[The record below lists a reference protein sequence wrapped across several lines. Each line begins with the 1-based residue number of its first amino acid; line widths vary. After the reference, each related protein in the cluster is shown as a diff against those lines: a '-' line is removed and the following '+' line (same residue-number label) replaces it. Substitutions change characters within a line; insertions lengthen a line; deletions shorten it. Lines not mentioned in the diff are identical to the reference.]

1 MSLVLFAP
9 DVATADS
16 VAAGHWVLDTCRAL
30 RARGHEVMLHPR
42 ERHLGWLATSLEA
55 EGVRVLPY
63 DAESADQEDEFG
75 HAPRFRARR
84 VVALARGND
93 VQWVLAQGLNLCMTL
108 TGARALRDKLWS
120 LPFDAPFR
128 TEPVDQGHQARVEN
142 ILAGSHRLLV
152 AVEAQR
158 AELEARFPATTS
170 KVTLMP
176 APSAGAQDTGTPPGD
191 DPGASGA
198 PDLLIDLDYFTE
210 DSLPDLWSY
219 ADATRS
225 QRDVPA
231 LMVTGSSA
239 SSLRDHPLW
248 RNLPGAQV
256 WDSRPPTSAAVAIIP
271 SHEQDPVAHAHA
283 WARAAD
289 EGRLTIAVTAS
300 PTSQHLPG
308 VHFVD
313 SAAALLNPLPL
324 TPPRPA
330 STAVGS
336 DASTSG
342 WFPQDREH
350 LALGHPDGRRLRVV
364 LAGSDFKFAG
374 DLIRALSEHP
384 DVDLRVD
391 VFAHHSTTQPD
402 VSRGYAAWAD
412 VVIAEFAQQNA
423 VWYSQ
428 NLRAHQRLLVHLH
441 GFELLGDVVDALD
454 HAQCTAIV
462 VPSAFYRDQAAET
475 KGWAHELIHVVSNSV
490 DEDDLHRE
498 KFESARFHLGLAGY
512 APILKRPDRALDLV
526 RMLRAE
532 DERYTLHLRGHSPWN
547 YTWEWKKSAH
557 QNAYREFFRAAG
569 QDERLMEGLSFEPF
583 GPDMGNWLRRVGW
596 ILSPSYRETFHL
608 AAVEGAASG
617 AIPLVW
623 TRDGSE
629 EIFSDRWNFSSTE
642 AVAEFVLATN
652 ASAESYAGES
662 RRARAFVSRYD
673 RAAVAEHWFDLLRT
687 ARDEIAASRIDARV
701 EVAAASKP
709 DLQPE
714 LAEDRLLAEVE
725 ACLEEGSYARALAAL
740 DTGISVTAKSR
751 GRLKDA
757 ELWVRG
763 VAALDARRFALYLPR
778 VPRTVT
784 VHTTPLMVRVAG
796 SSSTRW
802 ARHGLE
808 LRTLDVEP
816 FPYTD
821 PRDLVPGTDPADIQP
836 DLPVGVSRLGRFIR
850 ADRWIEAHASTIAAR
865 CAQDGIDHLVVRGP
879 WWIALAAAVAAD
891 RLGIPATWILTSGAD
906 VQRAERAVEDPFG
919 SDTVDYLV
927 LRTLEGMSRVVDET
941 DQLRA
946 GPLAS
951 RVPLADLPV
960 TDLPATMEVATY
972 SPSPDYGGL
981 PSAVE
986 RSAEDLHVLA
996 AGGEGFVA
1004 SWRTT
1009 GVRVTALDIDA
1020 VNSPVAPTVDLVVVD
1035 LALAQDPAWTS
1046 PFTAVSATGP
1056 SRMSKLFDSARL
1068 VGARTLAVAHDVD
1081 SWPDDLLA
1089 TLRKADVLTATSIE
1103 VAEPVLRLNPLSVER
1118 VLPAAGRPWE
1128 RNPASFLR
1136 SLGLPVR
1143 MSASGGQTAF
1153 TCRTGSGTRTPEGSA
1168 PMVPDPDTD
1177 LAPVDRDTA
1186 ALEGISLILATH
1198 RGAHRIGLMLDSLGA
1213 QTLPHHL
1220 IELIVVENGGEPES
1234 RAQVEQFATTHDMQ
1248 VRYIFREEAGV
1259 GAARNVGIA
1268 AATREY
1274 LAFLDDDDEIE
1285 PNFLLSA
1292 WLSSAPDSIVLS
1304 ALHDQTAGGVRV
1316 TATHTVNRLN
1326 TLRARGRLPIG
1337 RMVGAL
1343 GLNACKLV
1351 PTQIA
1356 QQLQYPEDLHS
1367 GEDIVFMAQVLGHGL
1382 WFVPAAPMDKSAYIR
1397 HMRSNSVSR
1406 REFTFDFAVT
1416 ERLAVIS
1423 ALVAIRRTL
1432 TQKQEIGA
1440 IATLVRGQ
1448 SSFISRYRDA
1458 HPSESGAID
1467 AAIAQRGL
1475 TGEVIQ

>member
-16 VAAGHWVLDTCRAL
+16 VAAAHWVLDTCRAL

-42 ERHLGWLATSLEA
+42 ERQLGWLATSLEA

-63 DAESADQEDEFG
+63 DAESADQEDEVG

-84 VVALARGND
+84 VVALARRND

-128 TEPVDQGHQARVEN
+128 TEPVGQGHQSRVEN

-152 AVEAQR
+152 AAEAQR

-176 APSAGAQDTGTPPGD
+176 APSPGAQDTLTPPAD
-191 DPGASGA
+191 DSSESRA

-210 DSLPDLWSY
+210 DSLPELWSY
-219 ADATRS
+219 ADATRDH
-225 QRDVPA
+225 RDVPA
-231 LMVTGSSA
+231 FLVAGSSA

-256 WDSRPPTSAAVAIIP
+256 LDSRPPTSAAVAIIP
-271 SHEQDPVAHAHA
+271 SHVQDPVAHAHA

-289 EGRLTIAVTAS
+289 EGRLTIAVTTS

-324 TPPRPA
+324 TPSRPV
-330 STAVGS
+330 STAVRP

-350 LALGHPDGRRLRVV
+350 LALAHPDGRRLRVV

-391 VFAHHSTTQPD
+391 VFGHHSTAQPD
-402 VSRGYAAWAD
+402 VSRDYAAWAD

-454 HAQCTAIV
+454 LAQCAAIV
-462 VPSAFYRDQAAET
+462 VPSSFYRDQAAET
-475 KGWAHELIHVVSNSV
+475 KGWAHELIHVVPNSV

-498 KFESARFHLGLAGY
+498 KFQSARFHLGLAGY

-557 QNAYREFFRAAG
+557 QSAYREFFRAAG

-629 EIFSDRWNFSSTE
+629 EIFSDRWNFTSTE
-642 AVAEFVLATN
+642 AVADFVLATN
-652 ASAESYAGES
+652 ASAESYARES
-662 RRARAFVSRYD
+662 RRARGFVSRYD
-673 RAAVAEHWFDLLRT
+673 RAAVAQQWFDLLRT
-687 ARDEIAASRIDARV
+687 ARDEIAAARIDSRV
-701 EVAAASKP
+701 EIATAGQP
-709 DLQPE
+709 HLQPE
-714 LAEDRLLAEVE
+714 RAEERLLAEVE
-725 ACLEEGSYARALAAL
+725 ACLEDGSYARALAAL

-808 LRTLDVEP
+808 LTTLDVEP

-821 PRDLVPGTDPADIQP
+821 PRDLVPGADPADIQP

-865 CAQDGIDHLVVRGP
+865 CSQGGIDHLVARGP

-891 RLGIPATWILTSGAD
+891 RLGIPATWILTSATD
-906 VQRAERAVEDPFG
+906 VQRAERAVEDPFD

-951 RVPLADLPV
+951 RIPLADLPV
-960 TDLPATMEVATY
+960 TDLPATMEVATH

-986 RSAEDLHVLA
+986 RNAEDLHVLA
-996 AGGEGFVA
+996 AGAEAFVA
-1004 SWRTT
+1004 SWRAT
-1009 GVRVTALDIDA
+1009 GARVTALDIDA
-1020 VNSPVAPTVDLVVVD
+1020 VDSPVVPTVDLVVID

-1046 PFTAVSATGP
+1046 PFTAASATGP

-1103 VAEPVLRLNPLSVER
+1103 KAEPVLRLNPLSVER

-1128 RNPASFLR
+1128 RNPTSFLR
-1136 SLGLPVR
+1136 SLGLPVG
-1143 MSASGGQTAF
+1143 MSASGDETAS
-1153 TCRTGSGTRTPEGSA
+1153 TCRTGSGTPEGSA
-1168 PMVPDPDTD
+1168 FMDPDTD
-1177 LAPVDRDTA
+1177 LAPVDTDSA

-1198 RGAHRIGLMLDSLGA
+1198 RGAHRIGQMLDSLGA

-1234 RAQVEQFATTHDMQ
+1234 RAQVEQFAATHDMQ
-1248 VRYIFREEAGV
+1248 VRYIFREKAGV
-1259 GAARNVGIA
+1259 GAARNAGIA
-1268 AATREY
+1268 AATRDY

-1292 WLSSAPDSIVLS
+1292 WLSSSPDSIVLS
-1304 ALHDQTAGGVRV
+1304 ALHDQTVEGSRRTDTP
-1316 TATHTVNRLN
+1316 TANRLN
-1326 TLRARGRLPIG
+1326 TLRGRGRLPAG
-1337 RMVGAL
+1337 LMVGAL
-1343 GLNACKLV
+1343 ELNACKLV

-1356 QQLQYPEDLHS
+1356 QQLRYPENLHS
-1367 GEDIVFMAQVLGHGL
+1367 GEDVVFMAQLLKYGL
-1382 WFVPAAPMDKSAYIR
+1382 SLVPAAPMDKSAYIR
-1397 HMRSNSVSR
+1397 HMRPNSVSR